1 MTLED
6 DAKFNGKL
14 TRGMKNDNRNLVNF
28 NAGSQMPENL
38 YFDGLILSKAYE
50 ALDEKAHNSCLM
62 TLKTDSW
69 FQKWH

>member
-6 DAKFNGKL
+6 DAKFKGKL

-38 YFDGLILSKAYE
+38 YFDGLILSKACE
-50 ALDEKAHNSCLM
+50 ALDEKAHNSYV
-62 TLKTDSW
+62 SW
-69 FQKWH
+69 H